1 MMSYWSEFA
10 YNGDP
15 GSGRNGEL
23 KKWEPWSSPANSS
36 KFLII
41 DTPKDGGLRM
51 EKQALSYDSLVE
63 KLLLDDRIPNDSI
76 RCMMLDKAID
86 ADWEID
92 KSILKS
98 GLCDGMN

>member
-1 MMSYWSEFA
+1 MVKFA

-23 KKWEPWSSPANSS
+23 KKWESWRHGQFS

-41 DTPKDGGLRM
+41 DTPNDGGLRM

>member
-1 MMSYWSEFA
+1 
-10 YNGDP
+10 
-15 GSGRNGEL
+15 
-23 KKWEPWSSPANSS
+23 
-36 KFLII
+36 
-41 DTPKDGGLRM
+41 M
-51 EKQALSYDSLVE
+51 EKQALSYNSLVE

-98 GLCDGMN
+98 GLCDVMN